1 MSTPTAPGPRR
12 WTADEARAL
21 QDESRPWPRYECIDG
36 ALLVTPAP
44 RPAHYYAQMALYER
58 VRAYVHAQRLG
69 EAYVP
74 PTDVTLEPDTTV
86 QPDLYVVP
94 DWPPRRLR
102 AWSDITTLLLA
113 VEVLSP
119 STARHD
125 RLVKRRFYARM
136 GVPEYW
142 IVDTDTRLVERS
154 YPDGRVAVV
163 GDRLEWLPPGT
174 TEPFVLELEQFFA
187 DALGDDDMPNPEGEL
202 Q

>member
-1 MSTPTAPGPRR
+1 MGMSTPTAPGPRR

-36 ALLVTPAP
+36 ALLETPGP
-44 RPAHYYAQMALYER
+44 RPAHYEAQMALYDL
-58 VRAYVHAQRLG
+58 VREYVAAQHLG
-69 EAYVP
+69 RAFVP

-94 DWPPRRLR
+94 GSPSMRLR
-102 AWSDITTLLLA
+102 AWSEITRLLLV

-119 STARHD
+119 STARRD
-125 RLVKRRFYARM
+125 RLEKRRFYARM

-154 YPDGRVAVV
+154 FPDGRVEVL
-163 GDRLEWLPPGT
+163 GDRLAWQPPGAA
-174 TEPFVLELEQFFA
+174 EPFVLELEPFFA
-187 DALGDDDMPNPEGEL
+187 DALGDESPADGE
-202 Q
+202 

>member
-1 MSTPTAPGPRR
+1 MGMSLPPSTERKR

-36 ALLVTPAP
+36 ELLVSPGA
-44 RPAHYYAQMALYER
+44 RPAHYYAQMALYEQ
-58 VRAYVHAQRLG
+58 VRAYVRAQQLG
-69 EAYVP
+69 EAYIP
-74 PTDVTLEPDTTV
+74 PTDVTLEPGTTV

-94 DWPPRRLR
+94 GWPPRKFRT
-102 AWSDITTLLLA
+102 WSEIDALLLA

-142 IVDTDTRLVERS
+142 IVDPDTRLIERS
-154 YPDGRVAVV
+154 YPDGRVDVI
-163 GDRLEWLPPGT
+163 GETLRWQPDGT
-174 TEPFVLELEQFFA
+174 AEPFVLDLATFFTQA
-187 DALGDDDMPNPEGEL
+187 VGEE
-202 Q
+202 

>member
-1 MSTPTAPGPRR
+1 MRMSTPTAPGPRR

-58 VRAYVHAQRLG
+58 VRTYVQAQRLG

-94 DWPPRRLR
+94 GWPVQRLR
-102 AWSDITTLLLA
+102 AWSEITTLRLA

-142 IVDTDTRLVERS
+142 IVDPDTRLVERS
-154 YPDGRVAVV
+154 HPDGRVDVV
-163 GDRLEWLPPGT
+163 GDRLEWLPPGAA
-174 TEPFVLELEQFFA
+174 EPFVLELEPFFS
-187 DALGDDDMPNPEGEL
+187 DALGDEASA
-202 Q
+202 

>member
-1 MSTPTAPGPRR
+1 MGMSLPPTADRKR

-21 QDESRPWPRYECIDG
+21 QDESRPWPRYEVIDG
-36 ALLVTPAP
+36 ELLVSPGP

-69 EAYVP
+69 ECYVP

-94 DWPPRRLR
+94 GWPPRKLR
-102 AWSDITTLLLA
+102 AWSEITALLLA
-113 VEVLSP
+113 AEVLSP

-125 RLVKRRFYARM
+125 RLVKRRFYTRT

-142 IVDTDTRLVERS
+142 IVDADTRLIERS
-154 YPDGRVAVV
+154 HPDGRVDVLDEALRWQPE
-163 GDRLEWLPPGT
+163 GAA
-174 TEPFVLELEQFFA
+174 EPFVLDVAAFFA
-187 DALGDDDMPNPEGEL
+187 EALGEE
-202 Q
+202 